1 MNQSNHPFAF
11 SEQLLERALKTI
23 PLGTQTFSKSHTVYP
38 YGVSPFYA
46 ARAKG
51 SHLWDA
57 DENEYID
64 FVSSLCAITLGY
76 QDSDVDAA
84 VRSQMEEGTL
94 FSLPHSVEIDVAE
107 SICEMVP
114 CAEMVRFGK
123 NGSDATSGAVRL
135 ARAFTGRDR
144 VAVCGYH
151 GWQDW
156 YIGST
161 SRNLGVPKA
170 VQELTHSFK
179 FNDLDTLHKLLK
191 SQQGEFACIVME
203 AMNTEEPSPN
213 FLRGVQALAR
223 EHGAV
228 FILDE
233 TITGFRFSKGGAQ
246 ELFKITPDIAT
257 FGKGLSNGY
266 PLSAIA
272 GRADIMRLMEDVFFS
287 FTMGGETLSLAAA
300 RATLQKINREPV
312 IEKLKE
318 NGEKVV
324 SGLRVRIAQYGV
336 QHIFSVSGHP
346 SWSFLNIKDVDP
358 YTNWEI
364 RTYLF
369 QEMFKRQMLMLG
381 DHNMSYAH
389 STEDIKRLLCA
400 YDEILPLIREA
411 VAEHSLLKKLNC
423 KPLAPLFRV
432 R

>member
-1 MNQSNHPFAF
+1 VPDFKNIILNLKKDNNYRNRVATESAQDSLIKVSGEILNNFSSNNYLNLANNKKLKIKLKKCVDEYGIGSGASPLISGYSKAHE
-11 SEQLLERALKTI
+11 SLEKCITKLLGFESTL
-23 PLGTQTFSKSHTVYP
+23 
-38 YGVSPFYA
+38 VSNSGYLTNVGLINA
-46 ARAKG
+46 I
-51 SHLWDA
+51 S
-57 DENEYID
+57 ENEITIFQD
-64 FVSSLCAITLGY
+64 KGNHNSIIESSRLSKTKLVRYKHLDYDDLEVKIKKIKSPTKIIFT
-76 QDSDVDAA
+76 DA
-84 VRSQMEEGTL
+84 V
-94 FSLPHSVEIDVAE
+94 FS
-107 SICEMVP
+107 M
-114 CAEMVRFGK
+114 
-123 NGSDATSGAVRL
+123 
-135 ARAFTGRDR
+135 TGE
-144 VAVCGYH
+144 
-151 GWQDW
+151 
-156 YIGST
+156 
-161 SRNLGVPKA
+161 KA
-170 VQELTHSFK
+170 
-179 FNDLDTLHKLLK
+179 DLLK
-191 SQQGEFACIVME
+191 ISSIAKKHKALLFIDDAHGFGVLRENEKKF
-203 AMNTEEPSPN
+203 PSSIN
-213 FLRGVQALAR
+213 NLN
-223 EHGAV
+223 
-228 FILDE
+228 LD
-233 TITGFRFSKGGAQ
+233 
-246 ELFKITPDIAT
+246 KIKIDAYIAT